1 MAIHDRRTGSERRS
15 RNRYAVDIPVE
26 WEGGA
31 SAERHTGSLSDIS
44 LEGCFVL
51 SSGEV
56 KNDDS
61 VRVFIPLGGGMKVQF
76 EGKVANYVF
85 EIGFGVKFEPLSP
98 AQQELL
104 TNLLKQEGHA

>member
-1 MAIHDRRTGSERRS
+1 MAIQDRRTGSERRS
-15 RNRYAVDIPVE
+15 IDRHTVDIPVE
-26 WEGGA
+26 WEA
-31 SAERHTGSLSDIS
+31 ANSERHNASLGDIS
-44 LEGCFVL
+44 LDGCFVL

-56 KNDDS
+56 KNDDP
-61 VRVFIPLGGGMKVQF
+61 VRIFIPLGDGMKVQF

-104 TNLLKQEGHA
+104 TNLLKKSGHA

>member
-1 MAIHDRRTGSERRS
+1 MAIHDRRTGNERRS
-15 RNRYAVDIPVE
+15 INRYAVDVPVE
-26 WEGGA
+26 WEGSTA
-31 SAERHTGSLSDIS
+31 DRYTGSLSDIS

-56 KNDDS
+56 KTDDV
-61 VRVFIPLGGGMKVQF
+61 VRIFIPLGDGMKVQF

-104 TNLLKQEGHA
+104 TNLLKRAGHA

>member
-15 RNRYAVDIPVE
+15 IDRYTVDIPVE
-26 WEGGA
+26 WE
-31 SAERHTGSLSDIS
+31 STSSERHGASLSDIS

-61 VRVFIPLGGGMKVQF
+61 VRIFIPLGDGMKVQF

-104 TNLLKQEGHA
+104 TSLLKKSGHG

>member
-15 RNRYAVDIPVE
+15 LDRYTVDIPVE
-26 WEGGA
+26 WEGA
-31 SAERHTGSLSDIS
+31 NPARNTGLLSDIN

-56 KNDDS
+56 RDNEP
-61 VRVFIPLGGGMKVQF
+61 VRVFIPLGDGMKVQF
-76 EGKVANYVF
+76 AGIVANYVL
-85 EIGFGVKFEPLSP
+85 EIGFGVRFDPLSP

-104 TNLLKQEGHA
+104 TNLLKQSGHG